1 MLESNQILQERYKL
15 KEKLGQH
22 SGRQTWLAEDISIE
36 PVETVIL
43 KFLASS
49 EELQWQDLK
58 LFEREADI
66 LKQLSHA
73 GIPDYLD
80 YFTVVDDSSYF
91 ALVEEHLPG
100 KSLKQ
105 LIERKQRFTE
115 KELQNIAIDVLE
127 ILCYLHTLNPLVIH
141 RDIKPSNL
149 ILGEDKRVYLIDFG
163 AVQDSATAQG
173 ATFTV
178 VGTYGYAPVE
188 QFGGRTVPASDLY
201 GLGATLIHLA
211 TGIIPADLPQT
222 KMRIQ
227 FQDKVSLTTGFIR
240 WIEKLTEPD
249 IDDRFSTAE
258 EALGALNNYS
268 EFDYSNSN
276 SIDNFDSEIAKP
288 IRTRIKLNKSN
299 NQLKIEIPTAIIT
312 AMDIYIILV
321 STFFVFLMLTI
332 FSMFNIPFSSIS
344 CSIIVLLIFIFR
356 YSRKFYIIFNRE
368 YFLIQWKLFNFTY
381 FMKQGT
387 ISEIIYFAIDDNLFG
402 KIKTIIMKTEAEKYK
417 SRVYLSDSERKW
429 LSEVMKDWIDG

>member
-1 MLESNQILQERYKL
+1 MLEAEQILQERYQL
-15 KEKLGQH
+15 KQKLGQH

-36 PVETVIL
+36 AAETVIL

-66 LKQLSHA
+66 LKQLSHP

-80 YFTVVDDSSYF
+80 YFTIVDDNSYF
-91 ALVEEHLPG
+91 ALVEEYLPG
-100 KSLKQ
+100 NSLKQ

-163 AVQDSATAQG
+163 AVQDSAIAQG

-201 GLGATLIHLA
+201 ALGATLIHLA
-211 TGIIPADLPQT
+211 TGTIPADLPQ
-222 KMRIQ
+222 KHMRIQ
-227 FQDKVSLTTGFIR
+227 FQDKVSLSSSFIR

-249 IDDRFSTAE
+249 IEKRFSSASLAL
-258 EALGALNNYS
+258 EALNGHLTI
-268 EFDYSNSN
+268 NSLAQITQTQG
-276 SIDNFDSEIAKP
+276 SP
-288 IRTRIKLNKSN
+288 IKLNKSDN
-299 NQLKIEIPTAIIT
+299 YLEIEIPPRGFKFDDVFIMIFC
-312 AMDIYIILV
+312 IVWIILFI
-321 STFFVFLMLTI
+321 SMI
-332 FSMFNIPFSSIS
+332 FTSSSILFWIFGLYFVNLYLFAS
-344 CSIIVLLIFIFR
+344 YGKIFIQ
-356 YSRKFYIIFNRE
+356 FNKTD
-368 YFLIQWKLFNFTY
+368 FLVKWKLFNFSYERIGKTS
-381 FMKQGT
+381 T
-387 ISEIIYFAIDDNLFG
+387 INNIGSGPSSFEINNQ
-402 KIKTIIMKTEAEKYK
+402 KIKKISIHAKTEEYNFGAFLTD
-417 SRVYLSDSERKW
+417 VERKW
-429 LSEVMKDWIDG
+429 LIKEITDWLDT

>member
-1 MLESNQILQERYKL
+1 MLEANQILQERYKL
-15 KEKLGQH
+15 IEKLGQH

-36 PVETVIL
+36 AAETVIL

-66 LKQLSHA
+66 LKQLSHP

-80 YFTVVDDSSYF
+80 YFTIVDDNSYF
-91 ALVEEHLPG
+91 ALVEEYLPG
-100 KSLKQ
+100 NSLKQ

-163 AVQDSATAQG
+163 AVQDSAIAQG

-201 GLGATLIHLA
+201 ALGATLIHLA
-211 TGIIPADLPQT
+211 TGTIPADLPQ
-222 KMRIQ
+222 KHMRIQ
-227 FQDKVSLTTGFIR
+227 FQDKVSLSSSFIR

-249 IDDRFSTAE
+249 IEKRFSSASLAL
-258 EALGALNNYS
+258 EALNGHLTI
-268 EFDYSNSN
+268 NSLAQITQTQG
-276 SIDNFDSEIAKP
+276 SP
-288 IRTRIKLNKSN
+288 IKLNKSDN
-299 NQLKIEIPTAIIT
+299 YLEIEIPPRGFKFDDVFIMIFCIVWLILFITMIIP
-312 AMDIYIILV
+312 
-321 STFFVFLMLTI
+321 S
-332 FSMFNIPFSSIS
+332 SSILFWIFGLYFVNLYLFAS
-344 CSIIVLLIFIFR
+344 YGKIFIQ
-356 YSRKFYIIFNRE
+356 FNKTD
-368 YFLIQWKLFNFTY
+368 FLVKWKLFNFSYERIGKTS
-381 FMKQGT
+381 T
-387 ISEIIYFAIDDNLFG
+387 INNIGSGPSSFEINNQ
-402 KIKTIIMKTEAEKYK
+402 KIKKISIHAKTEEYNFGAFLTD
-417 SRVYLSDSERKW
+417 VERKW
-429 LSEVMKDWIDG
+429 LIKEITDWLDT